1 MQKVVIDTNV
11 FVSALIHRGFSYHIV
26 NDLFI
31 EGKLDLCIS
40 DEVLQE
46 YYLVLNRKKFS
57 KFPDFVSKAEAL
69 LVDIE
74 TKSTKFFP
82 TTKLTIIS
90 VKDDNKFL
98 ELTDKSKANYLIT
111 GNTNDFTIKKYKKT
125 RILTP
130 REYWEDFKPVE

>member
-11 FVSALIHRGFSYHIV
+11 FVSALIQRGFPYLIV

-46 YYLVLNRKKFS
+46 YYLVLSRKKFN
-57 KFPDFVSKAEAL
+57 KFPDFVNKAETL
-69 LVDIE
+69 LADIE
-74 TKSTKFFP
+74 TKSTKVFP

-90 VKDDNKFL
+90 DKDDNKFL
-98 ELTDKSKANYLIT
+98 ELAEKCKADFLIT
-111 GNTNDFTIKKYKKT
+111 GNTNDFTIKKYKRTK
-125 RILTP
+125 IVTP
-130 REYWEDFKPVE
+130 REYWENFRPLK